1 MKRTFTTYGGDRPL
15 YTQPPIQ
22 VVGGFT
28 LDPTQTNFAAGAVIP
43 FGTLAHVDE
52 STRLAK
58 LIKSARVVAIDGSN
72 AKLVTVES
80 DEFSKPLFV
89 VGDLLAS
96 DLTAAASA
104 CPTINA
110 MEVTDAGLKLTLSKS
125 ITGLAVGD
133 PLFEVVA
140 DTAQGATGVLLVAE
154 PNAITI
160 GEGAPCA
167 EVKAKLGDTGIDV
180 TRDSGSGEIYARRV
194 PPVPASYMEGARLKG
209 TNVLYTNSL

>member
-1 MKRTFTTYGGDRPL
+1 MKRTYTTYGGDRPL

-28 LDPTQTNFAAGAVIP
+28 LDPTQENLAVGAVIP

-52 STRLAK
+52 TSRLAK
-58 LIKSARVVAIDGSN
+58 LIKTARIVAIDGSN
-72 AKLVTVES
+72 AKKVTLEG

-89 VGDLLAS
+89 VGDLVAS
-96 DLTAAASA
+96 NLTAAASS
-104 CPTINA
+104 CPTISA
-110 MEVTDAGLKLTLSKS
+110 IAKTEDGVQVTLSKAIS
-125 ITGLAVGD
+125 GLAVGD
-133 PLFEVVA
+133 MLIEVVA

-167 EVKAKLGDTGIDV
+167 EVKEELADTGIDV